1 MQTAE
6 PLAIRQAAAP
16 APTKQRESVAQAD
29 GPASFRASMDKAQQ
43 KADAAQGPVKE
54 PAKGPTKEPLK
65 EAAQS
70 GEEAP
75 IPEAEMAVLVEQA
88 QTILVEAAVP
98 QGEGEVIEG
107 LLPPEA
113 QEKDEQPGE
122 DVPAQNEAQM
132 AILAALLTQGGME
145 IPQTE
150 TEASLPEEMVQ
161 AIPREAQQQE
171 LPLKMEAQAG
181 AEMAAPWQA
190 AVPQEGERALPRME
204 EPGAEAVPLTPEQE
218 NTLSGESLRQPAA
231 MKAGAEAEQAGKHD
245 MDRAEAR
252 QVQAQPAFAEA
263 GQTQQHPVTDLR
275 SNPEGE
281 PLPEPKARQVL
292 TDSLFEQV
300 QSAVRT
306 GKQELFVQLKPESLG
321 GLAIH
326 LSMTEEGIKAQVR
339 TSSENVQHLV
349 TTQIAQLEDALRARD
364 IPVVQMDVIYDQTA
378 GSAFLGQQQRQAWQE
393 SGGWG
398 RGGSYTIPAEETAG
412 LYEAALTDVT
422 AQMGEGGVVYSA

>member
-6 PLAIRQAAAP
+6 PLAIRQATAP
-16 APTKQRESVAQAD
+16 AQTKQRESAARAD
-29 GPASFRASMDKAQQ
+29 GPASFRASMNKAQR
-43 KADAAQGPVKE
+43 KADAAQEPV
-54 PAKGPTKEPLK
+54 K

-75 IPEAEMAVLVEQA
+75 IPEAEMAALAEQA
-88 QTILVEAAVP
+88 QAILAEAAVP
-98 QGEGEVIEG
+98 QGEGEAIEG

-132 AILAALLTQGGME
+132 AILAALLTQGGTE

-150 TEASLPEEMVQ
+150 TEASLPEEMAQ
-161 AIPREAQQQE
+161 AIPIEAQQQQ
-171 LPLKMEAQAG
+171 LPLEMEAQAG
-181 AEMAAPWQA
+181 AQMAAPWQA

-204 EPGAEAVPLTPEQE
+204 EPGAEAAPLTPEQK
-218 NTLSGESLRQPAA
+218 NTLSGEPLRQPAA
-231 MKAGAEAEQAGKHD
+231 MKAGAEAEQAGEHD

-252 QVQAQPAFAEA
+252 PAQAQPAFAEA
-263 GQTQQHPVTDLR
+263 AQAQQHPVADL
-275 SNPEGE
+275 STPEGE
-281 PLPEPKARQVL
+281 PLPEPEARQVL

-349 TTQIAQLEDALRARD
+349 TAQIAQLEDALRARD
-364 IPVVQMDVIYDQTA
+364 IPVVQMEVIYDQTA
-378 GSAFLGQQQRQAWQE
+378 NSAFLGQQQRQAWQE

-398 RGGSYTIPAEETAG
+398 RGGSYAIPAEETAG
-412 LYEAALTDVT
+412 LYEAALTDAT
-422 AQMGEGGVVYSA
+422 AQIGEGGVVYSA